1 MRPTLEARGLK
12 ANLLQYLS
20 TTYAL
25 TDEGTRQALEAFL
38 GDDASGM
45 FRGPFLRIRT
55 PFAKADDTWRDYVD
69 WAPEGFD
76 PYAHQAIAF
85 RRLSSYQHHP
95 EPTLVTTGTGSGKT
109 ESFLLPVLDHCR
121 RERGG
126 GRQGIKAI
134 LIYPTNA
141 LATDQAIRTNK
152 LLGENS
158 QELRRVSAGLYIG
171 ESSARGYERV
181 LTKRSD
187 MRLLP
192 PDILI
197 TNYKMLDRLLQFG
210 DDAPLWR
217 DADIRY
223 VVVDEFHSY
232 DGAQGTDVA
241 MLLRRLAAAVGSPEA
256 GNPLGG
262 ICPVA
267 TSATL
272 VSVTDTGPGNRDLLK
287 VASRVFGVTFPP
299 DAIIGEDRQTVEQFI
314 PATELDAGLPLPD
327 PEELWKLADPGRHP
341 EALARLKQ
349 LVTGEEAPDDFR
361 LGALLRR
368 HILTKAVMSALA
380 DEVKTSGEVMD
391 AMWRAGAYSWGKEI
405 AQRPQLAA
413 EALARFVAL
422 LSVARDPDSTPD
434 QPRPLVHVEVHQWAR
449 AVSRLLRGV
458 LPWPQAEFRWDAA
471 DTFDANGVDGTR
483 TAPVTTLTSGQRA
496 NVFLPAVYCR
506 ECGRSGWAVFSPE
519 SDDQQAEFDASRIRR
534 ASTTQ
539 DKIRVRN
546 LIAATD
552 AEAMAWAP
560 GDTSGPG
567 GALMVL
573 DCVRGRLRLP
583 DRARDFDADSGQP
596 ALTARDSAFVLV
608 NLSVVANTAAK
619 GDWCPACGEHNAIR
633 YLGTG
638 PAALA
643 AASITQMFTGSELDP
658 LQNER
663 KTLMFNDSVQDAAH
677 RAGFVANRSYTFS
690 LRALLTS
697 YLDESEPVALND
709 LIATIVEKTT
719 DPKTLAAV
727 VPPDLHDHQ
736 GVQRLLSGA
745 GRGGDLRTWRLIGER
760 LAFATMMEFGF
771 RSRQGRTLELTRT
784 AAAQV
789 RIPDATVGA
798 RLVRDAH
805 LGVRGPSPQEQSDA
819 SYLAFLRIFLERLR
833 CRGAINH
840 RWLKGYLSETGTSR
854 FFIWGRR
861 PDGMP
866 AFPKGVAAPLF
877 LLDKPKAGT
886 EFDVATGRLAW
897 HELWARRCLKV
908 TREQAPEFWLVLLPR
923 LVDAGILSV
932 QTAKDGAEHIH
943 GLQPAAVSARKL
955 TDEQV
960 NIAYVRCNV
969 CFWEQ
974 TVHPLLLSQWHN
986 QPCPSYR
993 CTKGWLIAGDRSA
1006 ADDVHQRDRDYRE
1019 DYYRRLYR
1027 DAGTYQVITAEHTA
1041 MLTRREREKVE
1052 LAFREGGSF
1061 NAPNVLA
1068 CTPTLELG
1076 IDIGD
1081 LSAVVLASL
1090 PPTPASYAQ
1099 RVGRAGR
1106 RTGNAF
1112 LLTIPARH
1120 RDLYFLEQPKE
1131 MIAGRIV
1138 PPGCHLSA
1146 VAILRR
1152 QYLAYL
1158 LDLAARGRLVPEDGR
1173 ALRPLPR
1180 KAPSLFGVSGYLT
1193 DLLELALAQSGRLA
1207 DAFLALFPDGVT
1219 DQAANEL
1226 REYARD
1232 GLGDVFAAAE
1242 REWHVRRETLLAR
1255 LQEIHQAHAELSD
1268 ADKDEAQQKAELDA
1282 ERRVTGDRIRQL
1294 GDADALNTLTELG
1307 LLPNYG
1313 LIDSV
1318 TTLEATLYWQSG
1330 ENADGKAF
1338 YQTTMRSYDR
1348 PRRFAISELAP
1359 GNTFYVNGYRHEIS
1373 GLEIGTAD
1381 RRTWLD
1387 WRICPACGYV
1397 RTDDAAAD
1405 RSSCPRCGSPRIA
1418 DDGSCLFRVVEP
1430 LLVASRDKRE
1440 DARIRDDRD
1449 ERDPHFY
1456 EVVTAVDMPAETI
1469 EQAWR
1474 HTGEKVVF
1482 GVDFSRRTMVRTFNL
1497 GPARF
1502 DIPPSAD
1509 FAGSL
1514 VRVSPFHVCTG
1525 CGAATADGKPVFDH
1539 DTDALT
1545 SSAAR
1550 NPRLKHHR
1558 PWCPLRR
1565 GMTSSTEQV
1574 PVLLAHQL
1582 ETEAIRILLPAATVL
1597 VKEKVHSFRAAL
1609 RLGVDQNFGGD
1620 PSHLDT
1626 TIASMPD
1633 RTSGLTR
1640 WYLVLFD
1647 GLPGGTGYLHRFTDP
1662 EELRDTLKAARS
1674 VLLACQ
1680 CAGEGRKACHRCLH
1694 RYTPERFQGDVSR
1707 REAIDL
1713 IDSLLYDSRGQEAWP
1728 VERVRSTEI
1737 IGLEGQLES
1746 DLEVRFLHALRDW
1759 AARSTDAVFEDSGS
1773 TGQLRFASAD
1783 GAVHWRVTAQQQLD
1797 STRPD
1802 FTFTRADGPAQ
1813 TVHVYLDG
1821 RRWHASREHN
1831 DLAGD
1836 AARRTRLRAEG
1847 HPVFQLTW
1855 DDLDLFES
1863 RPTTADQVWP
1873 PYPAGA
1879 QDKAKAA
1886 YEQYGGDR
1894 ARLSEAIFANPIE
1907 TLLAYLRRPEPEVW
1921 NRRARALV
1929 TGVLAAPGVR
1939 QVGAAGQ
1946 RSELTQLLRAAL
1958 RDEPFLSAGSGPIL
1972 VFRFDGLVVA
1982 LDTADPE
1989 RLGWTAL
1996 AVLDDDI
2003 AVVGTGEHR
2012 RLWRTWLQWTNLL
2025 QFLSRAGGDG
2035 VQLTTSQVDG
2045 YPLEILAVCGGLGEL
2060 DSLTGVSAAA
2070 PPASKTDLAGQAGGD
2085 PRWDSEVLLYLDEGE
2100 PELATLAA
2108 ELVRHGRLAPIFT
2121 YELGSSGW
2129 IADFAWPEE
2138 RVAVVAAQADD
2149 DDDGVEAQRRDAA
2162 YQAARWTVRTAAEW
2176 LSHLDSLVALLPGIE
2191 GADS

>member
-1 MRPTLEARGLK
+1 MRPTLEARALK

-38 GDDASGM
+38 GDDTSGM

-55 PFAKADDTWRDYVD
+55 PFAKADDTWRDCVD

-85 RRLSSYQHHP
+85 RRLSSYQHTP

-109 ESFLLPVLDHCR
+109 ESFLLPILDHCR
-121 RERGG
+121 REQAAGK
-126 GRQGIKAI
+126 QGVKAI

-141 LATDQAIRTNK
+141 LATDQASRINK
-152 LLGENS
+152 LFGENS
-158 QELRRVSAGLYIG
+158 EALRRVNAGLYIG
-171 ESSARGYERV
+171 ESTAKGYERV
-181 LTKRSD
+181 MTKRSD

-197 TNYKMLDRLLQFG
+197 TNYKMLDRLLQLG

-217 DADIRY
+217 DADVRY

-241 MLLRRLAAAVGSPEA
+241 MLLRRLASAVGTPEA
-256 GNPLGG
+256 GNPLGR

-272 VSVTDTGPGNRDLLK
+272 VSRQEGADTRDLLD
-287 VASRVFGVTFPP
+287 VATQVFGTAFTP
-299 DAIIGEDRQTVEQFI
+299 DAIVGEDRQTVEQFI
-314 PATELDAGLPLPD
+314 PAAELRVDLPLPD
-327 PEELWKLADPGRHP
+327 PEELWRLPDPGRYP

-349 LVTGEEAPDDFR
+349 LVTGEDSPDDFE

-368 HILTKAVMSALA
+368 HVLTKAVMSALA
-380 DEVKTSGEVMD
+380 DEVKTPDEVMD

-422 LSVARDPDSTPD
+422 LSIARDPDASPED
-434 QPRPLVHVEVHQWAR
+434 RRPLVNVEVHQWAR

-458 LPWPQAEFRWDAA
+458 LPWPGAEFRWDAA
-471 DTFDANGVDGTR
+471 DTFDAHGVAGDR

-506 ECGRSGWAVFSPE
+506 ECGRSGWAVFTPE
-519 SDDQQAEFDASRIRR
+519 SDDQQTEFDASKIRR
-534 ASTTQ
+534 ASTSQ

-552 AEAMAWAP
+552 AEAMAWTP
-560 GDTSGPG
+560 GKATGPG
-567 GALMVL
+567 GVLMVL
-573 DCVRGRLRLP
+573 DCVRGRLRRP
-583 DRARDFDADSGQP
+583 DRTRDFDADTGQP
-596 ALTARDSAFVLV
+596 ALTARDSALVLV
-608 NLSVVANTAAK
+608 NLSDVANTAAK
-619 GDWCPACGEHNAIR
+619 EDWCPACGERNAIR

-643 AASITQMFTGSELDP
+643 AASITQLFTGDELDP
-658 LQNER
+658 AQNER

-697 YLDESEPVALND
+697 YLGENEPVALND

-727 VPPDLHDHQ
+727 VPPDLHDHR

-745 GRGGDLRTWRLIGER
+745 GRGGDQRTWRLIGER
-760 LAFATMMEFGF
+760 LAFATVMEFGF

-784 AAAQV
+784 SAAQV
-789 RIPDATVGA
+789 RVPDAAVA
-798 RLVRDAH
+798 AELVRTAH
-805 LGVRGPSPQEQSDA
+805 LGVRGQSPEEQDDA
-819 SYLAFLRIFLERLR
+819 RYLAFLRIFLERLR
-833 CRGAINH
+833 TRGAINH
-840 RWLKGYLSETGTSR
+840 RWLKNYLSEAGTSR

-861 PDGMP
+861 HDGMP

-877 LLDKPKAGT
+877 LLDRPKTDT

-897 HELWARRCLKV
+897 HELWARRCLRV
-908 TREQAPEFWLVLLPR
+908 TREQAPEFWLRLLPE
-923 LVDAGILSV
+923 LAGAGILSAR
-932 QTAKDGAEHIH
+932 TAKDGVEHIY

-955 TDEQV
+955 TDDQV

-974 TVHPLLLSQWHN
+974 TVHPSLLRQWDG

-993 CTKGWLIAGDRSA
+993 CTKGLLVAGDRSA
-1006 ADDVHQRDRDYRE
+1006 ADDAHQRDRDYRE
-1019 DYYRRLYR
+1019 DYYRRLYQN
-1027 DAGTYQVITAEHTA
+1027 AGTYQVITAEHTA

-1052 LAFREGGSF
+1052 LAFREGDSF

-1081 LSAVVLASL
+1081 LSAAVLASL

-1112 LLTIPARH
+1112 LLTIPSRH
-1120 RDLYFLEQPKE
+1120 RDLYFLDQPKE

-1158 LDLAARGRLVPEDGR
+1158 LDLAARERLIPEGGR

-1180 KAPSLFGVSGYLT
+1180 KAPSLFGESGYLT
-1193 DLLELALAQSGRLA
+1193 DLMELALAQSGRLV
-1207 DAFLALFPDGVT
+1207 DAFLALFPLGVS
-1219 DQAANEL
+1219 DQAAREL
-1226 REYARD
+1226 RDYADGGLRD
-1232 GLGDVFAAAE
+1232 AVADAE
-1242 REWHVRRETLLAR
+1242 REWHSRRETLLVR
-1255 LQEIHQAHAELSD
+1255 LQQIQEAHAELND
-1268 ADKDEAQQKAELDA
+1268 TDQDEAQQKAELEA
-1282 ERRVTGDRIRQL
+1282 ERRVTGARIGQM
-1294 GDADALNTLTELG
+1294 GDADALNTLIELG

-1313 LIDSV
+1313 LIDSG

-1330 ENADGKAF
+1330 QSAAGKTI
-1338 YQTTMRSYDR
+1338 YETKMRSYDR

-1359 GNTFYVNGYRHEIS
+1359 GNTFYVNGYRHEIT

-1381 RRTWLD
+1381 RRTWLV

-1397 RTDDAAAD
+1397 RTDDAAAN
-1405 RSSCPRCGSPRIA
+1405 RSRCPRCRSAQIA

-1430 LLVASRDKRE
+1430 LLVTSRDKRE

-1456 EVVTAVDMPAETI
+1456 EIVTAVDMPIETI
-1469 EQAWR
+1469 EHAWR
-1474 HTGEKVVF
+1474 HTGDKVVF
-1482 GVDFSRRTMVRTFNL
+1482 GVDFSRRTKIRTFNL
-1497 GPARF
+1497 GPARY
-1502 DIPPSAD
+1502 DIPASAD
-1509 FAGSL
+1509 FAGNA
-1514 VRVSPFHVCTG
+1514 VRVSPFQVCTG
-1525 CGAATADGKPVFDH
+1525 CGAATADGRPVFDH
-1539 DTDALT
+1539 DTDALS

-1565 GMTSSTEQV
+1565 GLTSIAEHV

-1609 RLGVDQNFGGD
+1609 RLGVDHHFGGD

-1633 RTSGLTR
+1633 RTAERR

-1647 GLPGGTGYLHRFTDP
+1647 GLPSGTGYLHRFTDP
-1662 EELRDTLKAARS
+1662 EELRATLEAARG
-1674 VLLACQ
+1674 VLLACP
-1680 CAGEGRKACHRCLH
+1680 CASEGRKACHRCLH

-1713 IDSLLYDSRGQEAWP
+1713 IDSLLFDAAGREAW
-1728 VERVRSTEI
+1728 SAKKTSNTET
-1737 IGLEGQLES
+1737 IGLDGQLES

-1759 AARSTDAVFEDSGS
+1759 AARSTDAVFEESADS
-1773 TGQLRFASAD
+1773 GQLRFASAD
-1783 GAVHWRVTAQQQLD
+1783 RVVHWQVTAQQQLD

-1802 FTFTRADGPAQ
+1802 FTFTRADGPVQ

-1831 DLAGD
+1831 DLADD
-1836 AARRTRLRAEG
+1836 AAKRTMLRAEG

-1855 DDLDLFES
+1855 DDLDLFED
-1863 RPTTADQVWP
+1863 RATPAEPVWP
-1873 PYPAGA
+1873 PYPVGA
-1879 QDKAKAA
+1879 QEKAKEA
-1886 YEQYGGDR
+1886 YEQYGGNR
-1894 ARLSEAIFANPIE
+1894 ASLSEAVLTNPIG
-1907 TLLAYLRRPEPEVW
+1907 TLLAYLQQPEPEIW
-1921 NRRARALV
+1921 NRRTRALV

-1939 QVGAAGQ
+1939 QVGVAAQ
-1946 RSELTQLLRAAL
+1946 RPELIGLLRAAL
-1958 RDEPFLSAGSGPIL
+1958 RDEPFLSGGSGPVL
-1972 VFRFDGLVVA
+1972 VFRFGGVIVA
-1982 LDTADPE
+1982 LDTTDPE
-1989 RLGWTAL
+1989 ALDWTAL
-1996 AVLDDDI
+1996 AVLDDD
-2003 AVVGTGEHR
+2003 AGVLGTDEHR
-2012 RLWRTWLQWTNLL
+2012 HHWRTWLSWSNLL

-2035 VQLTTSQVDG
+2035 VQLTISQVDS
-2045 YPLEILAVCGGLGEL
+2045 YPLEILKVCGGLGEL
-2060 DSLTGVSAAA
+2060 DSLMGVPTATS
-2070 PPASKTDLAGQAGGD
+2070 PADEVCLAGPAGRD
-2085 PRWDSEVLLYLDEGE
+2085 PRWESEVLPYLDDGE
-2100 PELATLAA
+2100 PELATLAV
-2108 ELVRHGRLAPIFT
+2108 ELVRHGKLAPIFT
-2121 YELGSSGW
+2121 HELGSGGW
-2129 IADFAWPEE
+2129 IADFAWPTV
-2138 RVAVVAAQADD
+2138 RVAVMAPGGDD
-2149 DDDGVEAQRRDAA
+2149 DDEAQRRDAA
-2162 YQAARWTVRTAAEW
+2162 YAEAGWTIRTATDW
-2176 LSHLDSLVALLPGIE
+2176 LSHFDSLLAMLPGAE
-2191 GADS
+2191 GAAS